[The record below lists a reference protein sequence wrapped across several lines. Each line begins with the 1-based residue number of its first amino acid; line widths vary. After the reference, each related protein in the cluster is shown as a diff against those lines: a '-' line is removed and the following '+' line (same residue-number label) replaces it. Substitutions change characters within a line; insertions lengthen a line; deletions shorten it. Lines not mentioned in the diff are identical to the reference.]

1 LTEWLTEW
9 LLPCLRP
16 ANGGILRLGVSQLDG
31 DKLNFNDSAP
41 WVVDD
46 FMNKVG
52 SSYFINVYSMVWVG
66 LQGWC
71 GQAGGCASV
80 F

>member
-1 LTEWLTEW
+1 MHQPTCRPGRTEW

-16 ANGGILRLGVSQLDG
+16 VNGGMLRLGVSQLDG
-31 DKLNFNDSAP
+31 DRLTLNDSAP

-52 SSYFINVYSMVWVG
+52 SS
-66 LQGWC
+66 
-71 GQAGGCASV
+71 
-80 F
+80 